1 MALSDE
7 IINRLMGDGVPSVE
21 EIEKKYPPRV
31 LAEGQCVTRIA
42 PSPTGFMHLGSVY
55 AALISER
62 VAHQSDGV
70 FMLRI
75 EDTDTKREVEGAAE
89 FIIKA
94 LGDFDLKFD
103 EGPLKDNQEVGAY
116 GPYVQSQ
123 RKEIYQAYIK
133 EWLKKGLAYPCFC
146 SESEIEAMR
155 ERQSKTGGR
164 PGYYGM
170 WAKCRNLNEEQI
182 KANLDAGK
190 PFVIRF
196 RSPGKYMNK
205 IAIEDVCRGKR
216 FFPEND
222 LDIVIMKSDKLPT
235 YHFAHLVDDH
245 LMGTT
250 HVLRGDEWLSSL
262 PLHIQLFQVMGWNP
276 PKYGHIAPIQKLEDE
291 ARRKLSKRKDPE
303 ANIAFYGEKG
313 YPKEVVINY
322 LMNLA
327 NSDFEDFIRANPDK
341 NYRDFEFKIERLNN
355 SGPLLDFVKLEN
367 ISKEFIATLSA
378 DELYARL
385 YDWASKYDETLQSLM
400 DDKSEYF
407 KQILNIERGNCDRVR
422 KDYYMMSAIYP
433 EIKYFFDD
441 EFKLTAGDVFEL
453 LPNLSQD
460 DIKFVASEYIKLYNH
475 NDTKDEWF
483 AKVKEFALANG
494 YAKNAKEI
502 TKNPDV
508 VYKGTVSD
516 VATIL
521 RVLITGRRESPDLY
535 SIMQVLGNERVLS
548 RLNIL

>member
-62 VAHQSDGV
+62 VAHQSGGV

-170 WAKCRNLNEEQI
+170 WAKCRNLSEEQI

-385 YDWASKYDETLQSLM
+385 YDWASKYDEKLQKLM
-400 DDKSEYF
+400 DEKSDYF

-441 EFKLTAGDVFEL
+441 EFNLTAGDVFEL

-502 TKNPDV
+502 TKNQDV
-508 VYKGTVSD
+508 AYKGTVSD

-535 SIMQVLGNERVLS
+535 SIMQVLGRERVIE
-548 RLNIL
+548 RLNLL